1 MLCLT
6 RRSLF
11 ASIQGENDT
20 IYNFV
25 PAMGFSDPLP
35 LLGTK
40 KRRIISA
47 YQGPLFSE
55 CTLELTAWLSVRYRV
70 LNATGGDLD
79 SLLQMTVVSGPL
91 PPSINVASRF
101 QTNMSTS
108 GWWYDENGFHPVHA
122 TYNESSTVGDGNIR
136 PLVSRSWLQD
146 QQEGACPSTFS
157 VVSTD
162 PRGVVSH
169 RPGQLDIF
177 WHRRNNKTHAWWDK
191 KTNRDWWKEGEDL
204 STARSSVWLSL
215 EDCQAKGARKM
226 ASVFANDVVLLQ
238 VGPNQAVQPD
248 ISLLHPIPDE
258 LHTVTLRLS
267 GVDKELESSSEE
279 MWIDVQIENLSE
291 TDVHVL
297 DLSLLLGKIPRLFL
311 NAITLRSLTFLKIL
325 DDQNNE
331 LPMRGEEDAS
341 CSLSARDG
349 GARWLLSVGARRIC
363 SARIPLAPL
372 KLEEKAVLSQRIMY
386 GIIASMIVL
395 VGSAM
400 FGVALTFRGKT
411 RQHQVL
417 SQAENVEMT
426 GSALVDETSSELL
439 EIHEIS

>member
-1 MLCLT
+1 LPHT
-6 RRSLF
+6 SLF

-25 PAMGFSDPLP
+25 PDMGFSDPAP
-35 LLGTK
+35 LLGTTK
-40 KRRIISA
+40 ERRIISA

-55 CTLELTAWLSVRYRV
+55 ITLELTTWLSVRYRV

-79 SLLQMTVVSGPL
+79 SLLQMTMVSGPL

-101 QTNMSTS
+101 QTNMTTS
-108 GWWYDENGFHPVHA
+108 DWWYDENGFRPVQA
-122 TYNESSTVGDGNIR
+122 TYNESNTVGDGNIR

-146 QQEGACPSTFS
+146 QNGGACPSTFS

-169 RPGQLDIF
+169 GSGLLDIF
-177 WHRRNNKTHAWWDK
+177 WHRRNNKTHAWWD

-215 EDCQAKGARKM
+215 EDCQTKGARKM
-226 ASVFANDVVLLQ
+226 ASIFANDVVLLE
-238 VGPNQAVQPD
+238 VGPNQVIQPD
-248 ISLLHPIPDE
+248 IPLLHPIPDE

-267 GVDKELESSSEE
+267 GVDEELESSSEE
-279 MWIDVQIENLSE
+279 IWFDVQIENLSE
-291 TDVHVL
+291 TDGNVV

-311 NAITLRSLTFLKIL
+311 NAITLRSLTYLKTS

-331 LPMRGEEDAS
+331 LPIRGEKDPS

-349 GARWLLSVGARRIC
+349 GSHWLLSIGARRIC

-372 KLEEKAVLSQRIMY
+372 KFQKAMFSQRIMY
-386 GIIASMIVL
+386 GIIAIIVL
-395 VGSAM
+395 VGSAT
-400 FGVALTFRGKT
+400 FGVALTYRGKT
-411 RQHQVL
+411 RNHQAL
-417 SQAENVEMT
+417 PQTENVELT
-426 GSALVDETSSELL
+426 ESAFVDEPPSELL
-439 EIHEIS
+439 EIHDIS